1 MNHKHR
7 YDKPRRSSTE
17 LPIGLMLLAILGI
30 AAYLFVAGAF
40 SGKSQNVAVYLP
52 QTAASDPR

>member
-1 MNHKHR
+1 MNHKHS

-40 SGKSQNVAVYLP
+40 SGERQNVAVYLP
-52 QTAASDPR
+52 KTTASDPR